1 MEGMEGG
8 SPLERDG
15 YKGME
20 GEKKNEKK
28 DFLEK
33 VRKTGY
39 GEGNLERTGERGNWS
54 GLTIHLLYHKWRRRR
69 EWRR

>member
-1 MEGMEGG
+1 M
-8 SPLERDG
+8 ERDG

-20 GEKKNEKK
+20 GEKKKNEKK